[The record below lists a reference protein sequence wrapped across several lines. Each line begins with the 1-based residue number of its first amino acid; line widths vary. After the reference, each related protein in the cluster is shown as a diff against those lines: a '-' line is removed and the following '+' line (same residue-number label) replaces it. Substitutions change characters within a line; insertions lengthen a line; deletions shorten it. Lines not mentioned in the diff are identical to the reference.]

1 MPHDASAV
9 IAAFLFWSVSLTHPA
24 TVRFAPHP
32 LDRALFWLRWLFI
45 AGVALLALGDQSMLY
60 GASVDRQALFLALAV
75 AALANLTLGGL
86 SLSAQVS
93 DSLLGALDLVCD
105 SALAGLFLWV
115 YQGVAVPLVL
125 LGTLAIFNAAFRYR
139 WRGMAVT
146 LLLLALATLGAAS
159 RLPDLSQAQSST
171 LGLSLIFLAILGV
184 LGAVLRSGGFTWRS
198 RAIDQL
204 ESEAIRLR
212 TTRERARAIYEMA
225 NTLSASLDYRR
236 VLEAAQD
243 TGALLLNEDGP
254 HTRVISAALLFQGAE
269 DKLRVVSSR
278 HLTRTDEQ
286 VEIDGQRGILG
297 LALKQAGPVF
307 AGEALHDPELRY
319 FAGFQEAKSLLVI
332 PLRSGFEHYGV
343 LVFGS
348 DRPNA
353 FSDEHAE
360 LLSAIGTQATL
371 ALQNAVLYQTLL
383 NEKEK
388 IVEVE
393 EDARKKLSR
402 DLHDGPTQSV
412 AAIAMRVNYIRRLI
426 ERQPQQAIEE
436 LWKVEELARR
446 TTKEI
451 RHMLFTLRPLVLES
465 QGLLA
470 ALDQLVEKMRETH
483 GTAVTLQAQPD
494 VEMYLDTH
502 AQGVL
507 FYIIEEAINNA
518 RKHAQ
523 AQQIVVRLAKREA
536 YVLVEVEDNGIGFD
550 VDAVTAGYDRRGSL
564 GLVNMRERAELIEG
578 TLRIQSAPGQGT
590 NIAIAIPLRPDA
602 FDNPAAPPLEL
613 RGRRAR
619 NGNPRASGR

>member
-1 MPHDASAV
+1 
-9 IAAFLFWSVSLTHPA
+9 
-24 TVRFAPHP
+24 
-32 LDRALFWLRWLFI
+32 LDRALFWLRWVFIGSVVVLALADDALLDGMIIDRMRLFGALAI
-45 AGVALLALGDQSMLY
+45 AALGNLALG
-60 GASVDRQALFLALAV
+60 GLALSKRLSDRV
-75 AALANLTLGGL
+75 LGGL
-86 SLSAQVS
+86 DVLF
-93 DSLLGALDLVCD
+93 DI
-105 SALAGLFLWV
+105 ALAGLFLWV
-115 YQGVAVPLVL
+115 YEGVGLPLLL
-125 LGTLAIFNAAFRYR
+125 LGTLAIFDAAFRFR
-139 WRGMAVT
+139 WRGIAITLT
-146 LLLLALATLGAAS
+146 LLSLATLAATS
-159 RLPDLSQAQSST
+159 RLTALPQTRAT
-171 LGLSLIFLAILGV
+171 YLGFTLIFLAILGV
-184 LGAVLRSGGFTWRS
+184 LGAVLRSGGWSWRR
-198 RAIDQL
+198 RALDEL

-212 TTRERARAIYEMA
+212 TTRERTRAIYELA
-225 NTLSASLDYRR
+225 NTISASLDYRR

-243 TGALLLNEDGP
+243 TGELLLSNDDGQRA
-254 HTRVISAALLFQGAE
+254 RVVSAALLFQGAE

-278 HLTRTDEQ
+278 HLTRSDEQ
-286 VEIDGQRGILG
+286 VEIEGQRGILG
-297 LALKQAGPVF
+297 LALKQAEPVF

-319 FAGFQEAKSLLVI
+319 FAGFQDAKSLLVI

-343 LVFGS
+343 LVFGC
-348 DRPNA
+348 DKPNA
-353 FSDEHAE
+353 FSEEHAE

-371 ALQNAVLYQTLL
+371 SLQNAVLYQTLL

-465 QGLLA
+465 QGLAA
-470 ALDQLVEKMRETH
+470 ALEQLAEKMRDTH
-483 GTAVTLQAQPD
+483 GVEVALQTQPD

-507 FYIIEEAINNA
+507 FYIIEEAVNNA

-523 AQQIVVRLAKREA
+523 AQQITVRLSKHDA
-536 YVLVEVEDNGIGFD
+536 YVLVEVEDNGVGFD
-550 VDAVTAGYDRRGSL
+550 VDEVTAGYDRRGSL
-564 GLVNMRERAELIEG
+564 GLINMRERAELIEG
-578 TLRIQSAPGQGT
+578 NLRIQSAPGHGT
-590 NIAIAIPLRPDA
+590 RISVMIPLRA
-602 FDNPAAPPLEL
+602 GTLDNPAAAPPLEL

-619 NGNPRASGR
+619 DRAARNS

>member
-1 MPHDASAV
+1 M
-9 IAAFLFWSVSLTHPA
+9 TQPA
-24 TVRFAPHP
+24 PARVAPHA

-45 AGVALLALGDQSMLY
+45 AGVVLVALADQSLLD
-60 GASVDRQALFLALAV
+60 GVQIDRQALLLALAI
-75 AALANLTLGGL
+75 AALTNLALGGL

-93 DSLLGALDLVCD
+93 DALLGALDLVCD

-115 YQGVAVPLVL
+115 YEGVAVPLVL

-146 LLLLALATLGAAS
+146 LVLLALATLGAAS
-159 RLPDLSQAQSST
+159 QLPDLSQTRAST

-184 LGAVLRSGGFTWRS
+184 LGAVLRSGGFTWRN

-243 TGALLLNEDGP
+243 TGALLLHEDGP
-254 HTRVISAALLFQGAE
+254 RTRVISAALLFQGAD

-278 HLTRTDEQ
+278 HLTRADEQ

-360 LLSAIGTQATL
+360 LLNAIGTQATL
-371 ALQNAVLYQTLL
+371 SLQNAVLYQTLL

-470 ALDQLVEKMRETH
+470 ALDQLTEKMRETH
-483 GTAVTLQAQPD
+483 GTEVTLHAQPD
-494 VEMYLDTH
+494 VEIYLDTH

-523 AQQIVVRLAKREA
+523 AQQIAVRLAKRDA
-536 YVLVEVEDNGIGFD
+536 YVLIEVEDDGVGFD
-550 VDAVTAGYDRRGSL
+550 VDAVTASYDRRGSL

-578 TLRIQSAPGQGT
+578 TLRIQSAPGRGT
-590 NIAIAIPLRPDA
+590 KITIAIPLRPDA
-602 FDNPAAPPLEL
+602 FDSPAAVPPLEL

-619 NGNPRASGR
+619 SRDRNGDPRAPGR